1 MLSAKLTEALKDIPK
16 AKEQLDQIA
25 DKFSK
30 RAMRLGQG
38 EPIVTRETMHLMA
51 VEMQLV
57 LRSHGLDARVIIEK
71 KGEGASVVLTSPE
84 EQKKMFE
91 KKEKTDGTT

>member
-1 MLSAKLTEALKDIPK
+1 MLSDKLTEALKEMPAVK
-16 AKEQLDQIA
+16 AKLDAIA

-57 LRSHGLDARVIIEK
+57 LRHHGLDARVIVEK
-71 KGEGASVVLTSPE
+71 KGEGASVTLTSVDEP
-84 EQKKMFE
+84 KKLFE
-91 KKEKTDGTT
+91 RKDKDESG